1 MVVPPTPKPTRK
13 AEALAKAPPTIAS
26 SCEENAALKKWHL
39 PRLCEDGYLKK
50 AGISKRQTKRN
61 HAP

>member
-1 MVVPPTPKPTRK
+1 MVVPPTPKPTCK

-39 PRLCEDGYLKK
+39 PLLQRSVFSLLETAKKYVSRLVVY
-50 AGISKRQTKRN
+50 
-61 HAP
+61 